1 MTADDSYFSN
11 QSMLR
16 RVQGERMLM
25 LSGPRAL
32 LMQAAHPLAVEGLLA
47 HTSGLDAPYERL
59 ERTAEVMSAIGFGTR
74 AEADR
79 MTRRVRAMHRR
90 VNGTLERATGAFPAG
105 TPYAADDPE
114 LLMWVL
120 FGLVDSGI
128 VVYERF
134 VRSMSDE
141 EKEAYWADF
150 RIVGGL
156 FGLEPDEMPADVSE
170 LDDYRRLMYSSG
182 RLHVSDWAR
191 TRAREIVFQPPVPLR
206 LRPLVELVNYVTVDL
221 LPEPIRSEY
230 GFAPI
235 PPAPIR
241 GLTVTATAEYLKRL
255 VLPVL
260 PAGLRRI
267 PVARA
272 A

>member
-1 MTADDSYFSN
+1 MPSDSYFDDD
-11 QSMLR
+11 SMLR

-25 LSGPRAL
+25 ISGPRAL

-47 HTSGLDAPYERL
+47 HTSGLDEPYVRL
-59 ERTAEVMSAIGFGTR
+59 ERTAEVMTAIGFGTR
-74 AEADR
+74 ERADR

-90 VNGTLERATGAFPAG
+90 VRGELDRDVGIFPAG

-120 FGLVDSGI
+120 FSLVDSGL

-134 VRSMSDE
+134 VGSMSRDE
-141 EKEAYWADF
+141 QERYWADF
-150 RIVGGL
+150 RVVGEL
-156 FGLEPDEMPADVSE
+156 FGLEPSEMPADIAG
-170 LDDYRRLMYSSG
+170 LDSYREEMYASG

-191 TRAREIVFQPPVPLR
+191 TTAREIVFRPPVPLW
-206 LRPLVELVNYVTVDL
+206 LRPLVEVVNYMTVDL
-221 LPEPIRSEY
+221 LPAQIRDEY

-241 GLTVTATAEYLKRL
+241 GLTVSAAAEYLKRI
-255 VLPVL
+255 VLPL
-260 PAGLRRI
+260 MPADLRRI
-267 PVARA
+267 PVAEPA
-272 A
+272 

>member
-1 MTADDSYFSN
+1 MPIDSYFN
-11 QSMLR
+11 DDSMLR

-25 LSGPRAL
+25 ISGPRAL

-47 HTSGLDAPYERL
+47 HTSGLDEPYERL
-59 ERTAEVMSAIGFGTR
+59 ARTAEVMSTIGFGSK

-79 MTRRVRAMHRR
+79 MTRRVRAMHKR
-90 VNGTLERATGAFPAG
+90 VNGTLDRDVGIFPKG

-120 FGLVDSGI
+120 FSLVDSGI

-134 VRSMSDE
+134 VGAMSIDE
-141 EKEAYWADF
+141 KQRYWQDF
-150 RIVGGL
+150 RVVGKL
-156 FGLEPDEMPADVSE
+156 FGLAPDEMPADLEE
-170 LDDYRRLMYSSG
+170 LDAYRDLVYASG

-191 TRAREIVFQPPVPLR
+191 VKAREIVFQPPVPLW
-206 LRPLVELVNYVTVDL
+206 LRPLVEVVNYMTVDL
-221 LPEPIRSEY
+221 LPEPIRSDY
-230 GFAPI
+230 GFAPL

-241 GLTVTATAEYLKRL
+241 GLTVSATAEYMKRI
-255 VLPVL
+255 VLPL
-260 PAGLRRI
+260 MPSGLRRI